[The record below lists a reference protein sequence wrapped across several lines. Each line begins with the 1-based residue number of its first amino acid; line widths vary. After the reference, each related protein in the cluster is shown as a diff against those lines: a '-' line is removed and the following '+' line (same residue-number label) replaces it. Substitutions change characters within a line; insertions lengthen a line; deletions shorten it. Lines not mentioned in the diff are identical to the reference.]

1 MALPGID
8 SHTLFRHAISV
19 VDIYSASWGPDDD
32 GKKLDGPRMLAER
45 AFEDGAKKGRNG
57 TGSIFIWASGNGG
70 HTSDTCACDGYTN
83 SIYTIS
89 VSATTEY
96 GNRPWYV
103 ESCAS
108 TLATTY
114 SSGENTEGRIYTTD
128 LRFEC
133 TDSHTGTSASAP
145 FCAGIAAL
153 ALQANPRL
161 TWRDMQHLVVRTSRS
176 AGLVTDDFVKNGAGF
191 PVSHV
196 FGFGLLDAYDLV
208 RAATSWKTVP
218 DKHLFTK
225 SAETIVMVNNY
236 HVKTISCT
244 NEQTRSNRCHRECMV
259 GCCGDTAS
267 HCVQCRNYISQDRRT
282 CYNSCPKGYKPQRN
296 KQVVTALKTKK

>member
-1 MALPGID
+1 
-8 SHTLFRHAISV
+8 
-19 VDIYSASWGPDDD
+19 
-32 GKKLDGPRMLAER
+32 MLAER
-45 AFEDGAKKGRNG
+45 AFEEGAKRGRNG

-153 ALQANPRL
+153 ALQANPQL

-176 AGLVTDDFVKNGAGF
+176 AGLHTDDFVKNGAGF

-208 RAATSWKTVP
+208 RAAVAWKTVP
-218 DKHLFTK
+218 DKSIFTK
-225 SAETIVMVNNY
+225 SATSIALGSSY
-236 HVKTISCT
+236 HIKTVSCPNT
-244 NEQTRSNRCHRECMV
+244 SLIRSNRCHRECLA
-259 GCCGDTAS
+259 GCCGDTAA
-267 HCVQCRNYISQDRRT
+267 HCVQCRSLISQDRTT
-282 CYNSCPKGYKPQRN
+282 CHVTCPKGTKPRS
-296 KQVVTALKTKK
+296 KQV